1 MPQCLELSLYSQ
13 TPQPLIALSLL
24 APVASRPSATSSA
37 FSKNQSPPVEKPD
50 FRFNDIE
57 RHEAKYIIPA
67 RIVPAV
73 RKFIQPFCGKDSYCT
88 GDPPSYVVTTMQ
100 LDNTLGDLW
109 RAKERK
115 VINRVK
121 LRIRTYG
128 EACDG
133 PVFLE
138 IKRKINGVIAKSRA
152 SLPDRDVNLRD
163 AIWGNNAWSFR
174 NERETRSYLDFIR
187 LSKTIDVRPTVF
199 IRYRRESYVGLAEEY
214 ARVTLD
220 SQMQYRPARGW
231 AWPPAGSRWRS
242 FDTTTGLNTAYS
254 GYILELKS
262 GDSQPTWMAEL
273 IERFNLVRSGFCK
286 YAVAM
291 RLESV
296 LQGWT
301 YSDASENCTY

>member
-1 MPQCLELSLYSQ
+1 M
-13 TPQPLIALSLL
+13 SLL
-24 APVASRPSATSSA
+24 HAPVVS
-37 FSKNQSPPVEKPD
+37 SPPALKTYPKQQASVPIEKPD
-50 FRFNDIE
+50 FRFTDIE

-67 RIVPAV
+67 RLVPAV
-73 RKFIQPFCGKDSYCT
+73 RAFIEPFCQPDSFCT
-88 GDPPSYVVTTMQ
+88 GTPPSYIVTTMQ
-100 LDNTLGDLW
+100 LDNAMGDLW

-115 VINRVK
+115 AINRVK

-133 PVFLE
+133 PVFFE

-152 SLPDRDVNLRD
+152 SAPVKNPDIREAVYGENS
-163 AIWGNNAWSFR
+163 WHFR
-174 NERETRSYLDFIR
+174 NERETRSFLDFVRISR
-187 LSKTIDVRPTVF
+187 NLDVKPTVL
-199 IRYRRESYVGLAEEY
+199 IRYRRESYVGIGPDY

-231 AWPPAGSRWRS
+231 QWPPSGSRWRS
-242 FDTTTGLNTAYS
+242 FDTATGLNTSYA

-262 GDSQPTWMAEL
+262 GDTQPMWMAEL
-273 IERFNLVRSGFCK
+273 ITRFNLVRGGFCK

-296 LQGWT
+296 LQGWA